1 MRTATDAAGVT
12 AELAAV
18 PAHERVALVD
28 PRFVGHVH
36 ALRLALTDPRFPAA
50 TVRGALS
57 VQAEA
62 RTALARAVTA
72 TAATART
79 SGSEG
84 GTPTAAP
91 AQPPGSAE
99 SLEREAAPI
108 AVPATVPERA
118 AEAQPPAGSAPGPGA
133 DDSGGDAGAPGA
145 AVASGA
151 ADRVDAA
158 VHAPD
163 AAHASGEYAESRS
176 RTRPSGAATAA
187 STTAGA
193 VGRATRADAAGTAAP
208 DRAAAG
214 VHADAVASHRPAT
227 RAGETVAAGNAAGG
241 LAAPSRAVA
250 PSEVAAM
257 RGAADGHSRVDDLA
271 AALDAEGVPVHRPEL
286 GVLVAAVPADAAAR
300 AAARDAVDAVDDERV
315 RLRSAVKSRDGFF
328 TTFCISPYSRY
339 IARWCA
345 RRGLTPNQVTTASL
359 LTALIAAA
367 CAATG
372 TRPGFVSAGVL
383 LIASFVLDCTDG
395 QLARYSLQYST
406 LGAWLDATFDRAKE
420 YAYYAGLALGAARAD
435 GDDVWALALGA
446 MVLQT
451 CRHVVDF
458 AFNEANH
465 DATGNT
471 SPTAALSGRLDS
483 VGWTVWVRRMIV
495 LPIGER
501 WAMIAVLTA
510 LTTPRITFYAL
521 LIGCALAACYT
532 TAGRVLRSLT
542 RRAERTDRAAR
553 ALAELT
559 DSGPLAELV
568 AKAAPRGTS
577 SYLAPLS
584 AALGT
589 AAVLAGTAAAG
600 FGSWVPVG
608 CAVLYAVLAG
618 VAVAA
623 PLQGPLDWLV
633 PPLFRAAE
641 YGTILILAACSEV
654 NGALPA
660 AFGLVAAVA
669 YHHYDTVY
677 RIRGGTGAPPHRL
690 VRAIGGHEGRTVA
703 VTAAAALL
711 HHQNQGFT
719 IALTA
724 LAAVLA
730 LAVLIESIRFWV
742 SSGAPAVH
750 DESGEPA

>member
-1 MRTATDAAGVT
+1 MRTATDAATVT
-12 AELAAV
+12 AQLATV

-28 PRFVGHVH
+28 PRFVGHLH

-50 TVRGALS
+50 AVRGALS
-57 VQAEA
+57 VQPEA

-72 TAATART
+72 TAATARAPGHG
-79 SGSEG
+79 SGAPAAPAPLG
-84 GTPTAAP
+84 AAGTGTGTAPGTGAVTAVGTPGQVARTGATEAAAETDPNAHATAGAVGTAAP
-91 AQPPGSAE
+91 
-99 SLEREAAPI
+99 
-108 AVPATVPERA
+108 
-118 AEAQPPAGSAPGPGA
+118 
-133 DDSGGDAGAPGA
+133 
-145 AVASGA
+145 
-151 ADRVDAA
+151 DRVADAA
-158 VHAPD
+158 VR
-163 AAHASGEYAESRS
+163 ASGEAYAPGGTGSGS
-176 RTRPSGAATAA
+176 RTRPSGAATA
-187 STTAGA
+187 
-193 VGRATRADAAGTAAP
+193 
-208 DRAAAG
+208 
-214 VHADAVASHRPAT
+214 
-227 RAGETVAAGNAAGG
+227 
-241 LAAPSRAVA
+241 
-250 PSEVAAM
+250 
-257 RGAADGHSRVDDLA
+257 RGAADAPTADGVTDAHSSVDDLA
-271 AALDAEGVPVHRPEL
+271 AALDAEGVTVHRPEL
-286 GVLVAAVPADAAAR
+286 GVLVADVPADAEAR
-300 AAARDAVDAVDDERV
+300 AAACDAVAAVDDERV
-315 RLRSAVKSRDGFF
+315 RLRSAVKARDGFF
-328 TTFCISPYSRY
+328 TTYCISPYSRY

-345 RRGLTPNQVTTASL
+345 RRGLTPNQVTTGSL

-420 YAYYAGLALGAARAD
+420 YAYYAGLALGAARAGGG

-510 LTTPRITFYAL
+510 FTTPRITFYVL

-542 RRAERTDRAAR
+542 RRAKRTDRAAL
-553 ALAELT
+553 ALAELA
-559 DSGPLAELV
+559 DSGPPAELV
-568 AKAAPRGTS
+568 AKAAPRKAS

-584 AALGT
+584 AALGA

-623 PLQGPLDWLV
+623 PLKGPLDWLV

-641 YGTILILAACSEV
+641 YGTILILAAYAEV

-677 RIRGGTGAPPHRL
+677 RIRGGTGAPPRRL
-690 VRAIGGHEGRTVA
+690 VRAIGGHEGRTVV

-750 DESGEPA
+750 DETGEPA

>member
-1 MRTATDAAGVT
+1 MSTAILTGAPVAGSSLEDGLRSLGFDVRTATDAAAVT
-12 AELAAV
+12 AELATV

-28 PRFVGHVH
+28 PRFIGHVH

-50 TVRGALS
+50 AVRGALS

-62 RTALARAVTA
+62 RTALVRAVTA
-72 TAATART
+72 AERTGTTAPTGSTPQPRSVAVAETTATDGTATA
-79 SGSEG
+79 
-84 GTPTAAP
+84 
-91 AQPPGSAE
+91 
-99 SLEREAAPI
+99 
-108 AVPATVPERA
+108 
-118 AEAQPPAGSAPGPGA
+118 
-133 DDSGGDAGAPGA
+133 
-145 AVASGA
+145 
-151 ADRVDAA
+151 
-158 VHAPD
+158 
-163 AAHASGEYAESRS
+163 
-176 RTRPSGAATAA
+176 
-187 STTAGA
+187 
-193 VGRATRADAAGTAAP
+193 
-208 DRAAAG
+208 
-214 VHADAVASHRPAT
+214 
-227 RAGETVAAGNAAGG
+227 
-241 LAAPSRAVA
+241 
-250 PSEVAAM
+250 
-257 RGAADGHSRVDDLA
+257 HSRVDDLA
-271 AALDAEGVPVHRPEL
+271 AALDAEGVAVHRPEL
-286 GVLVAAVPADAAAR
+286 GVLVADVPADAEAQ
-300 AAARDAVDAVDDERV
+300 AAARDAVAAVDDERV
-315 RLRSAVKSRDGFF
+315 RLRSAVKARDGFF

-383 LIASFVLDCTDG
+383 LLASFVLDCTDG

-420 YAYYAGLALGAARAD
+420 YAYYAGLALGAARG

-465 DATGNT
+465 DATGNN

-510 LTTPRITFYAL
+510 FTTPRITFYVL

-553 ALAELT
+553 ALAELA
-559 DSGPLAELV
+559 DSGPPAELV
-568 AKAAPRGTS
+568 AKAAPRKAS

-584 AALGT
+584 AALGA

-623 PLQGPLDWLV
+623 PLKSPLDWLV

-641 YGTILILAACSEV
+641 YGTILILAAYAEM

-677 RIRGGTGAPPHRL
+677 RIRGGTGAPPRRL
-690 VRAIGGHEGRTVA
+690 VRAIGGHEGRTVV

-711 HHQNQGFT
+711 HDQNQGFT

-724 LAAVLA
+724 LAAVIA

-750 DESGEPA
+750 DETGEPA

>member
-1 MRTATDAAGVT
+1 MRTATDAAGAM

-50 TVRGALS
+50 TVRGALTA
-57 VQAEA
+57 QPEA
-62 RTALARAVTA
+62 RAALARAMTA
-72 TAATART
+72 SAATARA
-79 SGSEG
+79 SGSG
-84 GTPTAAP
+84 GGAPTAAP
-91 AQPPGSAE
+91 AQALGS
-99 SLEREAAPI
+99 
-108 AVPATVPERA
+108 
-118 AEAQPPAGSAPGPGA
+118 
-133 DDSGGDAGAPGA
+133 
-145 AVASGA
+145 
-151 ADRVDAA
+151 
-158 VHAPD
+158 
-163 AAHASGEYAESRS
+163 
-176 RTRPSGAATAA
+176 
-187 STTAGA
+187 AGA
-193 VGRATRADAAGTAAP
+193 VGTAAP
-208 DRAAAG
+208 DRAAGA
-214 VHADAVASHRPAT
+214 AV
-227 RAGETVAAGNAAGG
+227 RAGDATQASGDTGSGG
-241 LAAPSRAVA
+241 RTRPSGTALAL
-250 PSEVAAM
+250 
-257 RGAADGHSRVDDLA
+257 GAADASAALGGADAHSRVDDLA

-286 GVLVAAVPADAAAR
+286 GVLVAAVPADTAAR
-300 AAARDAVDAVDDERV
+300 AAARAAVDTVDEERV

-328 TTFCISPYSRY
+328 TTFCVSPYSRY

-359 LTALIAAA
+359 VTALIAAA

-435 GDDVWALALGA
+435 GDGIWALALGA

-483 VGWTVWVRRMIV
+483 VGWTVWTRRMIV

-510 LTTPRITFYAL
+510 FTTPRITFYAL
-521 LIGCALAACYT
+521 LVGCALAACYT

-553 ALAELT
+553 ALAELA

-568 AKAAPRGTS
+568 AKAAPRGMS

-584 AALGT
+584 AAVGT
-589 AAVLAGTAAAG
+589 AAVLAGTALAG

-618 VAVAA
+618 VAVTA

-690 VRAIGGHEGRTVA
+690 VRAIGGHEGRTVV

-711 HHQNQGFT
+711 HQNQGFT